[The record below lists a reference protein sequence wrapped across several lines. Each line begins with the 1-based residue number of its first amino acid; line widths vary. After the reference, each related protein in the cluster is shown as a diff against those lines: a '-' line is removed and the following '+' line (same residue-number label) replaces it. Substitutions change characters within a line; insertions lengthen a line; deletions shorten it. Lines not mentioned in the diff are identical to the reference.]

1 LEQIS
6 AKKGGGSQGFSLEVK
21 RIALFLKMKFFEK
34 NVKGV
39 KIFKQNER
47 GKK

>member
-1 LEQIS
+1 M
-6 AKKGGGSQGFSLEVK
+6 
-21 RIALFLKMKFFEK
+21 ALFLKKKFFEK